1 MDESDARNALVME
14 SESCSIDDEEEDSA
28 LWMRTMWLMAK
39 GQRRRETFMEA
50 RMVRSGRKMIRQ
62 PVSLTFIQGFQGALK
77 RRRIHISRQ
86 KTSALLPLNSGPP
99 S

>member
-62 PVSLTFIQGFQGALK
+62 PVSLTFIQGVQLLGVGGCDGHCVGAW
-77 RRRIHISRQ
+77 
-86 KTSALLPLNSGPP
+86 TDGAFAL
-99 S
+99 